1 MANILKNSRV
11 YLAGNL
17 EHSDNPDSWR
27 EKVHRELSPLSIK
40 ILDPTKKVFE
50 NQVLET
56 KEDREHLKYLR
67 EQGYLGAVREY
78 MMGVVQKDLR
88 QIDLSDFVIFNIEV
102 EKPTF
107 GTNHELIVSI
117 QQKKPIFVA
126 VGDLKKIP
134 LWFLG
139 IIKPQYFYN
148 NVDEIIQK
156 IKSIDSGET
165 VIDSDRWRL
174 LNQELR

>member
-1 MANILKNSRV
+1 MNILKNSRV

-27 EKVHRELSPLSIK
+27 EKVHKELSPLSIK
-40 ILDPTKKVFE
+40 ILDPTQKVFE

-56 KEDREHLKYLR
+56 KTDRERLKALR
-67 EQGYLGAVREY
+67 ESGDLAAVREY
-78 MMGVVQKDLR
+78 MIPVVQKDLR

-107 GTNHELIVSI
+107 GTNHELVVSI

-126 VGDLKKIP
+126 VGDVRKTP

-139 IIKPQYFYN
+139 IVKEKYLYN
-148 NVDEIIQK
+148 NIDEIIEK

-174 LNQELR
+174 LTQDLR